1 MINWKSYAGVLGGLA
16 WGALGG
22 CSSGGAPGSAGAGG
36 RFGAA
41 GSASGGGNEP
51 VAGSAP
57 GAGAS
62 GAASGG
68 SGGAS
73 GGTPGGG
80 DAAVAGNAGNLG
92 AAGTGAGGAPTQ
104 APNQQTYLKQLYSL
118 VDLLLSTQIN
128 DAQNTND
135 GALVSPSTNPD
146 NHPLHSRAAEAVYPF
161 AVAYKHSQDAKY
173 AKAAVRLGN
182 WLIKLQTQSGSW
194 IEEWP
199 STTGW
204 DGTSADQLIS
214 LANAYVILK
223 GQLTPQEDAAWV
235 SCIGRAAD
243 WVAANFPKGNINYVP
258 TGAVALLSA
267 NRAVPNPKASWLTK
281 ADSLMAQT
289 IAAIN
294 NEDLLVG
301 EGMGVDLGYNI
312 AQSIG
317 FIAMYGRMLPSPEH
331 VAAAARLMKAHQ
343 YFMYP
348 GGAIDNSWGTRSF
361 KWNLESGTKT
371 APGVFFSFALIAD
384 KDPSFQRG
392 AQLALEYLSQHAKDD
407 KGWIVYGPHAFRHPT
422 SSPPSNYSSF
432 ARAQSIATA
441 VEFAPES
448 PNVGQVPS
456 DQKNWLKQFASVKT
470 AVFRTDKIMATLSA
484 YGEIGSYPRDSM
496 ARGGSVSALWFE
508 GYGSTGF
515 LQVSSQTVYSRIEDM
530 HMPVEQGL
538 LPLTPRVE
546 TTSGTYF
553 ASVLDEQAKLEP
565 VTSDASGVHAAT
577 SGVLRSVAGASSG
590 KSFGWT
596 YDFGADSYTKALT
609 LSSGSGVRIVE
620 PFVDDT
626 GNQYALEGTDTFT
639 ITTASQAVFELKVMQ
654 SSGQYSLSAGTDR
667 AKFWSPFPGI
677 DAYPLVITPSSANGP
692 FSIKYTVRRRK

>member
-1 MINWKSYAGVLGGLA
+1 MTNWKICARLLGSGAFLA
-16 WGALGG
+16 LSVG
-22 CSSGGAPGSAGAGG
+22 CGSGGAAPGGGGAASGGVATTGGSASVGGSVTTGGSSTQGGSVTAAGTGGASGG
-36 RFGAA
+36 DAPLA
-41 GSASGGGNEP
+41 GSASGG
-51 VAGSAP
+51 S
-57 GAGAS
+57 S
-62 GAASGG
+62 TGG
-68 SGGAS
+68 SGGT
-73 GGTPGGG
+73 GGSAT
-80 DAAVAGNAGNLG
+80 LE
-92 AAGTGAGGAPTQ
+92 APT
-104 APNQQTYLKQLYSL
+104 QQTYLKALYGL

-128 DAQNTND
+128 DAKDPND
-135 GALVSPSTNPD
+135 GALVSPSTNPE
-146 NHPLHSRAAEAVYPF
+146 NHPLHSRAAEAVYPL
-161 AVAYKHSQDAKY
+161 AVAYKHTQDAKY
-173 AKAAVRLGN
+173 AKAAIRLGD
-182 WLIKLQTQSGSW
+182 WLTTLQTQSGSW

-199 STTGW
+199 SATGW

-223 GQLTPQEDAAWV
+223 SQLTPQEDAAWTG
-235 SCIGRAAD
+235 SISRAAD

-258 TGAVALLSA
+258 TGSVALLSA
-267 NRAVPNPKASWLTK
+267 ARAVANPKPGWTTK
-281 ADSLMAQT
+281 AASLMAQT

-317 FIAMYGRMLPSPEH
+317 FIAMYGRMLPSAEH
-331 VAAAARLMKAHQ
+331 VDMAAKLMKAHQ

-348 GGAIDNSWGTRSF
+348 GGAMDNSWGTRSF

-392 AQLALEYLSQHAKDD
+392 AQLALQYLKEHGQDD
-407 KGWIVYGPHAFRHPT
+407 KGWIVYGPHAFRHAT
-422 SSPPSNYSSF
+422 SNPPSNYSAF

-448 PNVGQVPS
+448 PSVGQVPS
-456 DQKNWLKQFASVKT
+456 DQKHWLKTFSSVKT
-470 AVFRTDKIMATLSA
+470 AVFRTDKIMATVTA
-484 YGEIGSYPRDSM
+484 YGETGSYPRDSM

-530 HMPVEQGL
+530 HMPIEQGL

-546 TTSGTYF
+546 TTGGTYY
-553 ASVLDEQAKLEP
+553 ASVLDEQAKFGGATL
-565 VTSDASGVHAAT
+565 DDSGVHATT
-577 SGVLRSVAGASSG
+577 SGVLRSVAGAASSTTFAW
-590 KSFGWT
+590 S
-596 YDFGADSYTKALT
+596 YDFGADQYTKQVQ

-626 GNQYALEGTDTFT
+626 GNQYAVVGADTFT
-639 ITTASQAVFELKVMQ
+639 ITTAKGSVYELKVVE
-654 SSGQYSLSAGTDR
+654 SSGAYTLSAGTDR
-667 AKFWSPFPGI
+667 SKYWSPFPGI
-677 DAYPLVITPSSANGP
+677 DCYPLIITPNGAGAFSA
-692 FSIKYTVRRRK
+692 KYTIRQSK